1 MNIIVRDVEEAP
13 EQALES
19 APGPAPELP
28 EAAPEPA
35 LPEPAAVAK
44 KKGRPLGSKD
54 DKPRAKRPQIIEE
67 APTAPCSEARVA
79 SRRAKVVVY
88 DDNSSESPPPKR
100 QVSRARAPA
109 PATPV
114 QVAASMLEILRQE
127 QAARVE
133 RKSQLYRSWVQ

>member
-1 MNIIVRDVEEAP
+1 MDIVVRDVEEVPGQAP
-13 EQALES
+13 EPPES
-19 APGPAPELP
+19 VPEAAP

-35 LPEPAAVAK
+35 LPEPVAK

-54 DKPRAKRPQIIEE
+54 VKPRAKRPQIIEE
-67 APTAPCSEARVA
+67 AAPPRA
-79 SRRAKVVVY
+79 RRAKVVY
-88 DDNSSESPPPKR
+88 EDSEPESPPLQLAKA
-100 QVSRARAPA
+100 SRARAPPA

-133 RKSQLYRSWVQ
+133 RKSQL